1 MAVLADQTPL
11 WRLPYF
17 VDAYQF
23 SRMGVPSV
31 TFFTEL
37 HADYHQPSDEA
48 DKIRYPEL
56 ARIADVIAGVVGHYA
71 GDVPRPRFE
80 KPAWFLTPPE
90 APTAAPDPK
99 GGTR

>member
-1 MAVLADQTPL
+1 M
-11 WRLPYF
+11 
-17 VDAYQF
+17 
-23 SRMGVPSV
+23 

-56 ARIADVIAGVVGHYA
+56 ARIIDVIAGVVTHYA

-80 KPAWFLTPPE
+80 RPAWFRTPPE
-90 APTAAPDPK
+90 PPAPPGPK